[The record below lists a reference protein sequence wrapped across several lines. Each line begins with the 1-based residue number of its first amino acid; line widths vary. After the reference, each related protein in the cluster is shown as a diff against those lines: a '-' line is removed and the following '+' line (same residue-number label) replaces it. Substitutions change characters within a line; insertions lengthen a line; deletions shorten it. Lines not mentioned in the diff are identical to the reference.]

1 MSNFWDLLWLMFS
14 AFMFV
19 AYLFVMFQVVADLFR
34 DQELGGFGKA
44 LWIIGLIL
52 LPFFTALVYVIARGR
67 GMARRQQAAAQ
78 RMQTEA
84 EAYIKQVAGKS
95 PAEQI
100 ADAKRLLDDGTITAD
115 EFARLK
121 AKALG

>member
-1 MSNFWDLLWLMFS
+1 LSNFWDLLWLMFS

-34 DQELGGFGKA
+34 DSELGGVGKA
-44 LWIIGLIL
+44 LWIVGLIL
-52 LPFFTALVYVIARGR
+52 LPFLTALIYVIARGR
-67 GMARRQQAAAQ
+67 GMAQRQKAAMQRAQ
-78 RMQTEA
+78 SDV
-84 EAYIKQVAGKS
+84 EAYVRQVAGKS

-100 ADAKRLLDDGTITAD
+100 ADAKRLLDEGTITAD

>member
-34 DQELGGFGKA
+34 DHELGGFGKA
-44 LWIIGLIL
+44 LWIVGLIL
-52 LPFFTALVYVIARGR
+52 LPFLTALVYVIARGR